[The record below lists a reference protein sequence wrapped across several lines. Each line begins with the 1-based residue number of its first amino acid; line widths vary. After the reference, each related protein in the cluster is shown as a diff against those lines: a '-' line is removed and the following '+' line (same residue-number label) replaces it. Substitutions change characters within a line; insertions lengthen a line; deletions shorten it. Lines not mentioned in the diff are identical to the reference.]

1 MILVN
6 ALMTKLLTKYLEYD
20 DKAYTLPEKFT
31 NILFMVSSLLN
42 MSYIYYE
49 NHSSWLYI
57 LALIARPSIIIQIP
71 DFYIFGI
78 LFVLL
83 HSFYIFKPNLIGGS
97 IVSLINSLMKVGLMN
112 FVFEQFNDIQGQII
126 GGIILFFYIFE
137 ILFVQGTLNIETKN
151 FQRTEIT
158 LFYVLQTIMNILLM
172 ILYKLQYH
180 LRIIQILAIMN
191 SAISGLDLIMLKNQR
206 NSSLRL
212 VMISIQLITL
222 YVGIIQFIHYEN
234 SFSLIIIPFVLRIVT
249 TFKLSDYIFC
259 DDQIINASILL
270 QQRKFY
276 ECFLILNKVK
286 DDQFVRQLKRNLL
299 LKKCVNQINSDFQI
313 TSQAQQSFG
322 LAQKLIQN
330 DIKNI
335 IILNDIKKLLLQ
347 KIQLLQNW
355 KTNKF
360 QQLYTYIESL
370 LKLKH
375 LIDNY
380 YLKEPNNIV
389 QALIC
394 FFYVEILNDFLEAND
409 IIIHAKKSTELC
421 YTEYVPNKNM
431 FYVVTKYENQELQMS
446 KVSSNAPSYVCNR
459 QLADL
464 IPNGIKEWHDKI
476 VNEFIKI
483 GKSKYIRQQNENY
496 INHGQFIDSV
506 DFAIDITYSNELNFI
521 SLITQIPQEHLTI
534 IVNDKYLITNITNK
548 VSQTS
553 KYQDFF
559 QKGMQITQIF
569 PNLQDIKSSCFLEN
583 VQINQSKLQS
593 SLFDLQEDI
602 SYFCS
607 LNINLKMIENKMIYM
622 IIQLENLSKTQQNI
636 LSSTKKEIKT
646 FESKSSQCFSVADEG
661 DPLLQANIISEEIVG
676 RTLLIQSKLF
686 NQENIQNEIQCDNFQ
701 LQLVSPQTEPDNN
714 PLIVQDKKNSKIQ
727 SIKSMPIVGNDR
739 IHKKILDLKKDE
751 LFDRE
756 DKSQVSSIKMLRNS
770 KFFRKYDLYNK
781 FNKHTPMKRYHQL
794 VIFLFLLCLIV
805 QGFFVIIHLTSLNLV
820 AFADDIHLLEIKNL
834 FFQPLD
840 MFVVTRWNLWTY
852 NVQKTNGIITQEE
865 YNTVSKFATS
875 NLGLGFDSLNGNLK
889 SVLNR
894 QELQSLLQSK
904 YIESYAYLDSYKS
917 EKYNMTLRTAISVLL
932 SFQYILKM
940 NYVYEKQAKPDS
952 PQVFYS
958 FKNYPTLRDIMTQ
971 LNQDIMT
978 ETLNRGENFQDELKT
993 LFLLE
998 QIFLILIVMIN
1009 FFVRTLINKKLMLFL
1024 QLSQYYDEDAI
1035 QKEIQKSKLLLD
1047 QLLDDNSYIFNY
1059 NLQLDEKEEKLINN
1073 KVDQGNRMFKCQ
1085 RKKKIPIQRFLLVS
1099 VLLYAFVTLNS
1110 IINFI
1115 EYSEYLDKYPKTS
1128 LFKKQIGDLGGDIPL
1143 MFAQREV
1150 LYGRQNY
1157 IYLDAAY
1164 FDKMWFYINES
1175 LANTLKYTS
1184 QEFDF
1189 SNMLVTDSFTEF
1201 YDSVQI
1207 GDLCTF
1213 LPDYLK
1219 EKSKDLCPTIM
1230 NQNMKYG
1237 LKAILVYIENLIQV
1251 DMAIN
1256 NFTYRAVP
1264 TQNELEGAFMISNI
1278 INVINSNFYN
1288 DLIQLTTDL
1297 VNQQKIFNIFYL
1309 ILLTL
1314 IMIIVITFFKQK
1326 LFENSQI
1333 IIHFVYLVPSQTLF
1347 IDDTFERTMRTLIN
1361 F

>member
-1 MILVN
+1 MILIK
-6 ALMTKLLTKYLEYD
+6 ALITKLLTKYLEYD
-20 DKAYTLPEKFT
+20 DKAYKLPEKFT
-31 NILFMVSSLLN
+31 NILLMVSSLLN
-42 MSYIYYE
+42 ISYIYYE

-71 DFYIFGI
+71 YFYVVGI

-83 HSFYIFKPNLIGGS
+83 HVLYIFKSNLIGS
-97 IVSLINSLMKVGLMN
+97 CIMSLINSLMKVGLMN
-112 FVFEQFNDIQGQII
+112 FVIEQFNDIQGQII
-126 GGIILFFYIFE
+126 GGFILFFYIFE

-158 LFYVLQTIMNILLM
+158 LFYVLSSILNILLM
-172 ILYKLQYH
+172 ISYKLQYH
-180 LRIIQILAIMN
+180 LRIIQIIAIIN
-191 SAISGLDLIMLKNQR
+191 SAISGMDLILLKNQR

-212 VMISIQLITL
+212 LMISIQLITL

-234 SFSLIIIPFVLRIVT
+234 SISIIIIPFLLRIMT
-249 TFKLSDYIFC
+249 SFKLSDYIFC

-270 QQRKFY
+270 QQKKFY

-299 LKKCVNQINSDFQI
+299 LKKCVNQMNSYYQL
-313 TSQAQQSFG
+313 TQQTQPLFG
-322 LAQKLIQN
+322 LAQKVIQN

-347 KIQLLQNW
+347 KIKLLQNW
-355 KTNKF
+355 KNNEF
-360 QQLYTYIESL
+360 QQVYAYIKSL

-375 LIDNY
+375 IIDNS
-380 YLKEPNNIV
+380 YLKEPNDML

-394 FFYVEILNDFLEAND
+394 FFYAEILNDLLEAND
-409 IIIHAKKSTELC
+409 MIIHSKKNNELSQ
-421 YTEYVPNKNM
+421 TDYVMNKNM
-431 FYVVTKYENQELQMS
+431 FYIVTKYENQQLQMS

-464 IPNGIKEWHDKI
+464 IPNGIKEWHDRI
-476 VNEFIKI
+476 VNEFIRI

-506 DFAIDITYSNELNFI
+506 NFAIDITYLDELNFI

-553 KYQDFF
+553 KYQDLF
-559 QKGMQITQIF
+559 QIGIQITSII
-569 PNLQDIKSSCFLEN
+569 PDLQDVKNSCYIEN

-593 SLFDLQEDI
+593 SLFLQEDV
-602 SYFCS
+602 SYYCS
-607 LNINLKMIENKMIYM
+607 LNVNLRMLENKMIYM
-622 IIQLENLSKTQQNI
+622 IIELVNLSITQQNTMG
-636 LSSTKKEIKT
+636 STKKETKT
-646 FESKSSQCFSVADEG
+646 HESKSSQCLSIADEG
-661 DPLLQANIISEEIVG
+661 DPILLANILNDERAG
-676 RTLLIQSKLF
+676 RTQLTKSKLF
-686 NQENIQNEIQCDNFQ
+686 NQESIQNEIQCDTFQ
-701 LQLVSPQTEPDNN
+701 QQLVSPRTEPDQN
-714 PLIVQDKKNSKIQ
+714 PLIIQDTKNSKKQ
-727 SIKSMPIVGNDR
+727 SFKSIPIIEDDQ
-739 IHKKILDLKKDE
+739 IDKKAIDLKKDE

-756 DKSQVSSIKMLRNS
+756 DQSQVSSIKRLRNS
-770 KFFRKYDLYNK
+770 KFYRKYDLYNK
-781 FNKHTPMKRYHQL
+781 FNQHTPMKRYHQL
-794 VIFLFLLCLIV
+794 VIFLFLLNLIL
-805 QGFFVIIHLTSLNLV
+805 QGSFIIIHLTSLNLV
-820 AFADDIHLLEIKNL
+820 EFADDINLLEIKNL

-852 NVQKTNGIITQEE
+852 NVQKTKGIITAEE

-875 NLGLGFDSLNGNLK
+875 NLGLGFDSLNENLK

-894 QELQSLLQSK
+894 EELQNLLQSK

-940 NYVYEKQAKPDS
+940 NYVFEKQALPDS

-971 LNQDIMT
+971 LNEDIMT
-978 ETLNRGENFQDELKT
+978 ETLNRGENFQDKLKT
-993 LFLLE
+993 LFILE
-998 QIFLILIVMIN
+998 QIFLILIMLMNCYVKS
-1009 FFVRTLINKKLMLFL
+1009 FINKKLMLFV

-1035 QKEIQKSKLLLD
+1035 QKEIQKNKLLLD
-1047 QLLDDNSYIFNY
+1047 QLLADNSYVFYY
-1059 NLQLDEKEEKLINN
+1059 NLQLDQKEENFTNN
-1073 KVDQGNRMFKCQ
+1073 KVDQGKRMCKYQ
-1085 RKKKIPIQRFLLVS
+1085 RKKKIPICRFLLTS
-1099 VLLYAFVTLNS
+1099 VLLYFLVTLNS

-1115 EYSEYLDKYPKTS
+1115 EFQEYLDKYPQTS
-1128 LFKKQIGDLGGDIPL
+1128 YFKKQIGDLGGDIPL

-1150 LYGRQNY
+1150 LYGRKNY
-1157 IYLDAAY
+1157 IYLDEAY
-1164 FDKMWFYINES
+1164 FDKMWFYIKES
-1175 LANTLKYTS
+1175 LANTQKYTS
-1184 QEFDF
+1184 QDFDF
-1189 SNMLVTDSFTEF
+1189 SKMLVTDSFIEF

-1230 NQNMKYG
+1230 NQNMKNG

-1264 TQNELEGAFMISNI
+1264 TQNELEGAFMISDI
-1278 INVINSNFYN
+1278 INVINSYFYN

-1297 VNQQKIFNIFYL
+1297 VNQQKIFNILY
-1309 ILLTL
+1309 ILLL
-1314 IMIIVITFFKQK
+1314 AFIMIIIITFFKEK
-1326 LFENSQI
+1326 IFENSRI

-1347 IDDTFERTMRTLIN
+1347 ADDTFERMMRTLIN